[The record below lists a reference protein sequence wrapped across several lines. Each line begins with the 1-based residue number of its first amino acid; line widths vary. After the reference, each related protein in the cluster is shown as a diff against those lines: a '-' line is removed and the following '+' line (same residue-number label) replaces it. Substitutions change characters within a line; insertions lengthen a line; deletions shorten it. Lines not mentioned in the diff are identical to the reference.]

1 MHFLMTML
9 MEVWEQRGQFSNMM
23 NMRCKIADLI
33 VEVPT
38 AGGLDI
44 RCKYYVW
51 NGEEGADIII
61 RTELYDKNLYDSR
74 ISEQMLAYMES
85 SRQFSSWLVQF
96 NGFYL
101 HSSAVVLEGKAYL
114 FSGPC
119 GAGKSTH
126 TRLWQSTFGPD
137 AHVINDDKPAL
148 RRIDGKW
155 YAYGTPWCGKDGINI
170 NEKAPLAGVCFLK
183 KAPENKIRRL
193 SRFEAMQRILGQTI
207 YKFNSEEQLDKLL
220 GSLEVFLKEIPVYEL
235 ENVPEPE
242 AAKLSFETMR
252 KGAQEAGL

>member
-1 MHFLMTML
+1 MKTT
-9 MEVWEQRGQFSNMM
+9 
-23 NMRCKIADLI
+23 RCKVADLI
-33 VEVPT
+33 VEVPS
-38 AGGLDI
+38 ADGLAI
-44 RCKYYVW
+44 RCEDYVW
-51 NGEEGADIII
+51 DDKEGADIVI
-61 RTELYDKNLYDSR
+61 RTELYRREKYDKRLGD
-74 ISEQMLAYMES
+74 ETVAYMES
-85 SRQFSSWLVQF
+85 AYQFYLELV
-96 NGFYL
+96 NYGGFYL
-101 HSSAVVLEGKAYL
+101 HSSAVVLDGRAYL

-119 GAGKSTH
+119 RAGKSTH

-155 YAYGTPWCGKDGINI
+155 YAYGTPWCGKDGINM

-193 SRFEAMQRILGQTI
+193 SKFEAMQRILGQTI
-207 YKFNSEEQLDKLL
+207 YKFQSEERLDKLL
-220 GSLEVFLKEIPVYEL
+220 GSLEVFLNEIPVYEL